1 MTKHCLVDTNL
12 IVRYLTGDNREQAR
26 AAAGLFENSDRGELT
41 LVLLPSVL
49 SESVFVLE
57 SFYKHPREKI
67 AAVLGA
73 LIESP
78 GIQMTD
84 KTIHVDALKR
94 YSVEKMHFV
103 DCTLAAYAA
112 TQKYPIA
119 SFDQDFKKFEDIR
132 MLDWRRNR

>member
-1 MTKHCLVDTNL
+1 MTGRCLVDTNL
-12 IVRYLTGDNREQAR
+12 IVRYLTGDSQEHAK
-26 AAAGLFENSDRGELT
+26 AAAELFESSDRGELT

-67 AAVLGA
+67 AAVLVA

-78 GIQMTD
+78 GIQIAD
-84 KTIHVDALKR
+84 KAVYADALRR
-94 YSVEKMHFV
+94 YAGAKTHFT

-112 TQKYPIA
+112 AQKCPIA
-119 SFDQDFKKFEDIR
+119 SFDQDFRKFSDVK
-132 MLDWRRNR
+132 MLDWQRR